1 MKNSLETKLGIFVIL
16 AVFAAWVIIETL
28 GSADLFHQGYRVTTQ
43 FENAQDLKVGDR
55 VKMAGVEIGRVEK
68 IGLTE
73 SRVVVT
79 LKLPSGATLNTNF
92 DTAPMNLKV
101 GDDFLTA
108 GGETGRVDNISITP
122 SKVGVLMKLRNEA
135 IVRTDSKAAIKFTG
149 LMGQNFVAID
159 FGSPTSDKI
168 KDGMNI
174 SGVEQSDL
182 NAVIAKLSDVA
193 DNIHNV
199 TKNFAGDEIK
209 NMFGALDKI
218 LTEKKESIKQT
229 IDNMKNI
236 SGQIASGE
244 GTIGKLIY
252 TDTLHNT
259 ALDTVSNLQLTV
271 ASARLAIDDAR
282 AGKGTIGKLLTDE
295 TLYNS
300 ATASMTN
307 LNSILLK
314 VNQGDGTIG
323 KLVNDQEFY
332 KSAKLSLQKLDK
344 AADGLEDTGPL
355 SVISMMSSQFG
366 F

>member
-16 AVFAAWVIIETL
+16 AVFAAWAIIETL
-28 GSADLFHQGYRVTTQ
+28 GSADIFSHGIRITAQ
-43 FENAQDLKVGDR
+43 FDNAQDLKLGDR

-68 IGLTE
+68 ISLT
-73 SRVVVT
+73 
-79 LKLPSGATLNTNF
+79 
-92 DTAPMNLKV
+92 DTKV
-101 GDDFLTA
+101 
-108 GGETGRVDNISITP
+108 S
-122 SKVGVLMKLRNEA
+122 VLMKLRA
-135 IVRTDSKAAIKFTG
+135 DASVRTDSKAAIKFTG

-159 FGSPTSDKI
+159 FGSPGNPQV
-168 KDGMNI
+168 KDGMEI
-174 SGVEQSDL
+174 AGVEQADL
-182 NAVIAKLSDVA
+182 SAIMAKLDSA
-193 DNIHNV
+193 AGGIQNI

-209 NMFGALDKI
+209 NMFGALDNI
-218 LTEKKESIKQT
+218 LTEKKDSIKQT

-236 SGQIASGE
+236 SSQIASGE

-252 TDTLHNT
+252 TDTLHTT
-259 ALDTVSNLQLTV
+259 ALDTVSNLDVTV
-271 ASARLAIDDAR
+271 TSARLAIDDAR
-282 AGKGTIGKLLTDE
+282 AGKGTLGKLLTDE

-332 KSAKLSLQKLDK
+332 KNAKLSLQKLDK

-355 SVISMMSSQFG
+355 SVIGIMANQMG